1 MFVRPYG
8 DLSTQSTVYLFVR
21 WEVFTVVLLG
31 YDTISTDNLLLKFQ
45 RNDLSQSSV
54 QSNETALQME
64 AARSSE
70 MWAKSYH

>member
-21 WEVFTVVLLG
+21 LEVFTVVLLG
-31 YDTISTDNLLLKFQ
+31 YDTISTGNLLLTF
-45 RNDLSQSSV
+45 RRSDLPQSSV
-54 QSNETALQME
+54 RSKETALQIE

-70 MWAKSYH
+70 V